1 MKLENRDLNEVEQWF
16 GTTDSALLQGDRT
29 VRAALLAI
37 VVIGV
42 AVLAGMAVYLV
53 CLSPPLQDSD
63 PGVNAMRTWRT
74 IR

>member
-37 VVIGV
+37 VVFGI
-42 AVLAGMAVYLV
+42 AVYLV

-63 PGVNAMRTWRT
+63 PGVSAMRR
-74 IR
+74 RVPM